1 MDYAKIHHSK
11 EFIKNS
17 FSYKIRIVYNAHYS
31 PKLNPFKSFFYIL
44 KLKFR
49 YLGII
54 IIIEFIMKT
63 IKNI

>member
-54 IIIEFIMKT
+54 ISEE
-63 IKNI
+63 